1 MKIIYFFFMF
11 QYFIKKVMN
20 EKLFNKIIIKKLDN
34 AFYKQIIYLFEKTLN
49 EMNNRLYMF
58 NSILN

>member
-34 AFYKQIIYLFEKTLN
+34 AFYKQLIYLFEKTLN
-49 EMNNRLYMF
+49 EMNNSLYIF
-58 NSILN
+58 NSIFN

>member
-1 MKIIYFFFMF
+1 MF

-20 EKLFNKIIIKKLDN
+20 EKLFNKKIIKKLDN
-34 AFYKQIIYLFEKTLN
+34 AFYKQLIYLFEKTLN
-49 EMNNRLYMF
+49 EMNNSLYMF

>member
-34 AFYKQIIYLFEKTLN
+34 AFYKQLIYLFEKTLN
-49 EMNNRLYMF
+49 EMNNSLYMF

>member
-20 EKLFNKIIIKKLDN
+20 EKLFNKKIIKKLDN
-34 AFYKQIIYLFEKTLN
+34 AFYKQLIYLFEKTLN
-49 EMNNRLYMF
+49 EMNNSLYMF